1 MLFSI
6 TVSAQQAENG
16 FKDVMTKDS
25 VLNNFMIHW
34 LRKPYKFGGK
44 TEKGI
49 DCSQFN
55 KRLYKD
61 VYNKELTNTAEEQY
75 NHTLHIKRDSLQVG
89 DLIFFRSKAS
99 PSGWHCGTYIG
110 NTYFIHAS
118 NRYEGVK
125 ISSIDEPR
133 YKKAL
138 KGFGR
143 YSDTIIIKQ
152 YDYSKTVIRRNKHRT
167 NPIHHV
173 RTKQNHKRIKEYGNR
188 SKKTKRS
195 ITR

>member
-1 MLFSI
+1 MVGLRLIIILMLFNI

-16 FKDVMTKDS
+16 FKDIVTPDTT
-25 VLNNFMIHW
+25 LNNFMIHW
-34 LRKPYKFGGK
+34 LRKPYKFGGNS
-44 TEKGI
+44 EKGI

-61 VYNKELTNTAEEQY
+61 VYNKELTGTAEEQWFQ
-75 NHTLHIKRDSLQVG
+75 TLRIKRDSLQVG
-89 DLIFFRSKAS
+89 DLIFFRSKQS

-125 ISSIDEPR
+125 ISSLDEPR

-143 YSDTIIIKQ
+143 YSDTVIIK
-152 YDYSKTVIRRNKHRT
+152 
-167 NPIHHV
+167 
-173 RTKQNHKRIKEYGNR
+173 
-188 SKKTKRS
+188 
-195 ITR
+195 